1 MCYLKLPIKS
11 ILRHANLIYDESQYA
26 KYLKVLSLLM
36 HVTKYTDYAST
47 FNWI

>member
-1 MCYLKLPIKS
+1 MCYLKPYIKS

-26 KYLKVLSLLM
+26 KYLNLSLLM

-47 FNWI
+47 FN